1 MATAIRP
8 EKPAT
13 AAAARRRL
21 TSDQVW
27 RQLESASFAVISY
40 VTPRG
45 EPRSSGV
52 VYGTV
57 SRRLYTAVAAD
68 SWKARHIG
76 ASKQVSVTVPVR
88 RGGVLALVLLES
100 RFVLH
105 LVRQH
110 HRLEETLNGEQPEP
124 GLGGRQS
131 AQAVCDV
138 EEFVQP
144 LAWVDGGRIL

>member
-1 MATAIRP
+1 MLASHHLGR
-8 EKPAT
+8 T
-13 AAAARRRL
+13 AAAH
-21 TSDQVW
+21 
-27 RQLESASFAVISY
+27 
-40 VTPRG
+40 G
-45 EPRSSGV
+45 
-52 VYGTV
+52 
-57 SRRLYTAVAAD
+57 SRN
-68 SWKARHIG
+68 
-76 ASKQVSVTVPVR
+76 
-88 RGGVLALVLLES
+88 GGIES